1 MEIKTLAKN
10 FTHCKTLKI
19 LCIFALCQIMMLLVF
34 NLIPLGDCEWA
45 SECREWIVC
54 VFKL

>member
-1 MEIKTLAKN
+1 MATKILSNSSIHYKA
-10 FTHCKTLKI
+10 LKI
-19 LCIFALCQIMMLLVF
+19 LCILALCQIMMLIVL

-45 SECREWIVC
+45 TVCREWIVS